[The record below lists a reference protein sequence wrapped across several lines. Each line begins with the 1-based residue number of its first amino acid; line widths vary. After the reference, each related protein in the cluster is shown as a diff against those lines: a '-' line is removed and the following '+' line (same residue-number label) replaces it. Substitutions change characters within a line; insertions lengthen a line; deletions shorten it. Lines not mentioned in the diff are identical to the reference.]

1 MKLINAIMSY
11 GKNEDN
17 YYFLITR
24 KEKHMILMW
33 IESIFFK
40 ILHIVTPIDN
50 QIVRRVLQNNPFT
63 EPSEHL
69 LKT

>member
-1 MKLINAIMSY
+1 ME
-11 GKNEDN
+11 KNEDN

-50 QIVRRVLQNNPFT
+50 QIVRRFLQNNPFT

>member
-50 QIVRRVLQNNPFT
+50 QIVRRFLQNNPFT
-63 EPSEHL
+63 EHSEHL

>member
-1 MKLINAIMSY
+1 
-11 GKNEDN
+11 
-17 YYFLITR
+17 
-24 KEKHMILMW
+24 MW

-50 QIVRRVLQNNPFT
+50 QIVRRFLQNNPFT